1 TLCYELISL
10 ERNLN
15 HIAEIICEKI
25 KAFKPVSG
33 GDISKAFLLV
43 TSHNRYFLKVNNH
56 QEALVMFQAEKL
68 GLETIHNSNTIAVPQ
83 VFYCGTFEKQSLLL
97 LEYIEPKSPEKK
109 DFQKLGTKLAS
120 LHNISQTSFG
130 FSSDNY
136 IGRLFQS
143 NKPHLNWEDFY
154 CHERILPQLI
164 LAKTNGL
171 LSNNE
176 IPEIPS
182 LLKALKDLSNNV
194 TPSLLH
200 GDLWSGN
207 YIIATDGT
215 PYLIDPAIYF
225 GHNEVDIAMSKLF
238 GGFDQSFYQTYEEYY
253 PIDENS
259 RARTDL
265 YQLYYLLVHL
275 NMFGNSYYGN
285 VKGILSRYF

>member
-1 TLCYELISL
+1 M
-10 ERNLN
+10 ERKLN
-15 HIAEIICEKI
+15 HIAETIGERI
-25 KAFKPVSG
+25 KAFRPISG
-33 GDISKAFLLV
+33 GDISRAFLLE
-43 TSHNRYFLKVNNH
+43 TSQNRYFLKINNH
-56 QEALVMFQAEKL
+56 QEALVMFQVEKL
-68 GLETIHNSNTIAVPQ
+68 GLETIYKTHTIAVPE
-83 VFYCGTFEKQSLLL
+83 VFYCGTFEKDAFLL
-97 LEYIEPKSPEKK
+97 LEYIEPKTPEKK
-109 DFQKLGTKLAS
+109 DFERLGTQLAA

-130 FSSDNY
+130 FTSDNY

-143 NKPHLNWEDFY
+143 NKSHLNWEDFY
-154 CHERILPQLI
+154 CYERLLPQLK
-164 LAKTNGL
+164 LSKSKEL

-176 IPEIPS
+176 IPKITS
-182 LLKALKDLSNNV
+182 LLNVLKDLSNNV

-238 GGFDQSFYQTYEEYY
+238 GGFDPFFYKAYQENYTY
-253 PIDENS
+253 DENS
-259 RARTDL
+259 KASIDL

-275 NMFGNSYYGN
+275 NMFGNSYYGS

>member
-1 TLCYELISL
+1 M
-10 ERNLN
+10 ERKLN
-15 HIAEIICEKI
+15 HIAEIIGEKI
-25 KAFKPVSG
+25 KAFRPVSG
-33 GDISKAFLLV
+33 GDISKAFLLE
-43 TSHNRYFLKVNNH
+43 TSQNRYFLKVNNN
-56 QEALVMFQAEKL
+56 QEALIMFQAEKL
-68 GLETIHNSNTIAVPQ
+68 GLETIYKTNTIAVPE
-83 VFYCGTFEKQSLLL
+83 VFYCGAFEKQSLLL
-97 LEYIEPKSPEKK
+97 LEYIEPKRPEKK
-109 DFQKLGTKLAS
+109 DFQKLGTKLAA

-130 FSSDNY
+130 FTSDNY

-143 NKPHLNWEDFY
+143 NKPHIKWEDFY

-164 LAKTNGL
+164 LAKSKGL
-171 LSNNE
+171 LSKNE
-176 IPEIPS
+176 IPEITS
-182 LLKALKDLSNNV
+182 LLKVLKDLSNNV

-238 GGFDQSFYQTYEEYY
+238 GGFDKSFYEAYQEYY
-253 PIDENS
+253 PVGENS
-259 RARTDL
+259 SASIDL

-275 NMFGNSYYGN
+275 NMFGNSYYGS